1 MPATHLQKNSLDDAF
16 WPAMLKAYVVVV
28 VVLFVRVL
36 VAYCRLR
43 VICALRT
50 AMNGTSS
57 CITYSSMLVYVVS
70 TWLRG
75 VSGVE
80 IFRLK

>member
-1 MPATHLQKNSLDDAF
+1 M
-16 WPAMLKAYVVVV
+16 KAYV
-28 VVLFVRVL
+28 RVL
-36 VAYCRLR
+36 YVLVVAYCRLR

-57 CITYSSMLVYVVS
+57 CIACRSMMVYVVG

-80 IFRLK
+80 IFHLK